1 MRLTMVKRRPKSSPK
16 KGPRRSARAIAEHA
30 DRILLEARLRDQEY
44 ARLGLRTETI
54 SRADLIAGLSGTSA
68 HSPFITQIGMSG
80 AVRGATFLINFV
92 IMQPDS
98 SIVYSENN
106 LGLCYCWSDA
116 GGLLDPGQNLL
127 VAEPSVGVIQIDI
140 GTLNATPMP
149 YTFSSTHLIPSSF
162 RLGPADLNYF
172 LYMPDPWGP
181 AVLLKRGTMRVVVS

>member
-1 MRLTMVKRRPKSSPK
+1 MVKRRPKTSGK
-16 KGPRRSARAIAEHA
+16 KGPRRSTRAIGQQA
-30 DRILLEARLRDQEY
+30 DRILLEARLREQEY

-54 SRADLIAGLSGTSA
+54 SRSELINGLSGKTA

-92 IMQPDS
+92 IMQPDAGF
-98 SIVYSENN
+98 VYDDNN

-116 GGLLDPGQNLL
+116 GGLMDPGQNLL
-127 VAEPSVGVIQIDI
+127 IAEPSVGLIQVDI
-140 GTLNATPMP
+140 GTINSTPMP
-149 YTFSSTHLIPSSF
+149 YTISSTHFIPSTF

-172 LYMPDPWGP
+172 LYLPDPWGE

>member
-1 MRLTMVKRRPKSSPK
+1 MVKRRPKTSGK
-16 KGPRRSARAIAEHA
+16 KAPRRSARAIAQQA
-30 DRILLEARLRDQEY
+30 DRILLEARLREQEY

-54 SRADLIAGLSGTSA
+54 SRSELIKGLSGKTA

-98 SIVYSENN
+98 GIVYDDNS

-116 GGLLDPGQNLL
+116 GGLMDPGQNLL
-127 VAEPSVGVIQIDI
+127 IAEPSVGVIQVDI
-140 GTLNATPMP
+140 GAINSTPMP
-149 YTFSSTHLIPSSF
+149 YTISSTHFIPSTF

-172 LYMPDPWGP
+172 LYLPDPWGE
-181 AVLLKRGTMRVVVS
+181 AVLLKRGTMRVVVA